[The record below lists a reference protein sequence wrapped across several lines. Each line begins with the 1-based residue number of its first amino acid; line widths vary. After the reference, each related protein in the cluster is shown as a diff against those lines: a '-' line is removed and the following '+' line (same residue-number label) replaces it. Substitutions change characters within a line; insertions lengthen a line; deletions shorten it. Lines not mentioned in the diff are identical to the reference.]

1 MTVVACLS
9 IYQFIPQWHIK
20 LIKQLALDH
29 CSQDLKAALCGKGE
43 GRVGANE
50 SPPTQAYIR
59 RHSHHVSLVS
69 CPLTVNHKVA
79 SMDISFAV

>member
-20 LIKQLALDH
+20 LIKQLVLDH
-29 CSQDLKAALCGKGE
+29 FSQDLKAALCGKGE

-50 SPPTQAYIR
+50 SPPTQE
-59 RHSHHVSLVS
+59 
-69 CPLTVNHKVA
+69 
-79 SMDISFAV
+79 